1 MASNS
6 STSLPGFPFKSPYD
20 KTSES
25 NASTPIPLPDNVAT
39 NIKASRTS
47 STELTDHG
55 PLRYSRTNSVNT
67 IVNVDFDVKFSNV
80 SSPPEVDG
88 PDIAISTWE
97 APGNDRIFPHFSHGC
112 PNKEAHE
119 LGTFCEECR
128 GIGMPWG
135 AELPVYH
142 TEDNLALLHG
152 PPGTLVDHVLLAD
165 EEAVAVLSIVASMDV
180 RGRLYSKVDGLPKLM
195 RRFPESVYAG
205 QNIADLHRSL
215 LRVTGPEH
223 ELIEAHMIV
232 EETLRDPH
240 LTWETLGNRIYNH
253 MLSVAPVLHYG
264 LSAEEI
270 AAPLIYEE
278 RKIPKSK
285 NSKGMWKAPPKTD
298 DDSKWEFCPGSDT
311 SLIIVGKPEPQ
322 KFFLIR
328 QKKNNPNIKD
338 CRQYPGWET
347 FDWNDPDLVELMN
360 KARRQILHR
369 TTGGTYPKALIWTQA
384 EKDVLKGLIKVV
396 LDSGV
401 APKDIKWDPIA
412 EGLFKHFEGKIQP
425 KGSPFAQN
433 QHLNKDGSIE
443 PPRLKFAKKLRQDR
457 EGCPNRK
464 GQTVKTQAHK
474 YGDIALMLRMAAPKN
489 QQQASDSDSDDLDDS
504 DDEQPNGATSS
515 KINRAKK
522 NTAKSATA
530 ITKVTKQVKKK
541 TVVKME
547 AHEPD
552 SDIGKIDAPS
562 PRLRGLNKR
571 DRSPGGGASDPDVSG
586 TPRYSK
592 LIRTERH

>member
-1 MASNS
+1 MASTS
-6 STSLPGFPFKSPYD
+6 STSLPGFPYKSPYD

-25 NASTPIPLPDNVAT
+25 NASTHIPPPDNVAA
-39 NIKASRTS
+39 NIKAPRTS
-47 STELTDHG
+47 STSLTDYG
-55 PLRYSRTNSVNT
+55 PPHYSRTTSVNT
-67 IVNVDFDVKFSNV
+67 IVKMDSDVKFSHV

-88 PDIAISTWE
+88 PNTVTSTWE
-97 APGNDRIFPHFSHGC
+97 AAGIDRVFLHFSHGC

-232 EETLRDPH
+232 EATLRDPH
-240 LTWETLGNRIYNH
+240 LTWETLGNKIYNH
-253 MLSVAPVLHYG
+253 MLSVAPVAHYG
-264 LSAEEI
+264 LSSEEI

-278 RKIPKSK
+278 RKIPKSR
-285 NSKGMWKAPPKTD
+285 NSKRMWKAPPKSD
-298 DDSKWEFCPGSDT
+298 DDSKW
-311 SLIIVGKPEPQ
+311 
-322 KFFLIR
+322 
-328 QKKNNPNIKD
+328 KKNNPNIKD

-396 LDSGV
+396 LNSGV
-401 APKDIKWDPIA
+401 ARKDI
-412 EGLFKHFEGKIQP
+412 Q
-425 KGSPFAQN
+425 
-433 QHLNKDGSIE
+433 LNKDGSIE
-443 PPRLKFAKKLRQDR
+443 PPRLKFAKKLTEDR

-515 KINRAKK
+515 KINKAKK
-522 NTAKSATA
+522 YAAKSATA
-530 ITKVTKQVKKK
+530 VTKVTKQVKKK
-541 TVVKME
+541 TVAKME
-547 AHEPD
+547 ARM
-552 SDIGKIDAPS
+552 IDAPS
-562 PRLRGLNKR
+562 PRLPGPNKR
-571 DRSPGGGASDPDVSG
+571 DRSPGGSAGDLANSG

-592 LIRTERH
+592 LIRTERP